1 MIIFLQFHK
10 ISKKHAGLS
19 TLRGSVDRLDSTH
32 GKRKVVD
39 ITIIRTIVITII
51 VPIIITIIRTIFS
64 WFLMSATPF

>member
-1 MIIFLQFHK
+1 MIIFRQFHK

-39 ITIIRTIVITII
+39 VDITIIII
-51 VPIIITIIRTIFS
+51 MIIPIIIPIITTISR
-64 WFLMSATPF
+64 FLMSATPF

>member
-1 MIIFLQFHK
+1 MIFLQFHK

-39 ITIIRTIVITII
+39 ITIIITII
-51 VPIIITIIRTIFS
+51 IPIIIAIIRTTFS
-64 WFLMSATPF
+64 RFLMSATPS

>member
-1 MIIFLQFHK
+1 MIFLQFHK

-39 ITIIRTIVITII
+39 IA
-51 VPIIITIIRTIFS
+51 IIITIIIPIIIAIIRTTIS
-64 WFLMSATPF
+64 WFLMSATPS

>member
-32 GKRKVVD
+32 GKRKDVDVD
-39 ITIIRTIVITII
+39 ITIIMIII
-51 VPIIITIIRTIFS
+51 VPIIIPIIRTFS

>member
-32 GKRKVVD
+32 GKGKVVD
-39 ITIIRTIVITII
+39 IRM
-51 VPIIITIIRTIFS
+51 IITIIIIIIITTIIAMITTTITRFI
-64 WFLMSATPF
+64 MSATPS

>member
-32 GKRKVVD
+32 GKRKDVDVD
-39 ITIIRTIVITII
+39 ITIIMII
-51 VPIIITIIRTIFS
+51 IIPIIITIIRTTIS
-64 WFLMSATPF
+64 RFLMSATPF

>member
-32 GKRKVVD
+32 GKRKVVE
-39 ITIIRTIVITII
+39 ITIIITII
-51 VPIIITIIRTIFS
+51 VPIIITIIRTTIS
-64 WFLMSATPF
+64 